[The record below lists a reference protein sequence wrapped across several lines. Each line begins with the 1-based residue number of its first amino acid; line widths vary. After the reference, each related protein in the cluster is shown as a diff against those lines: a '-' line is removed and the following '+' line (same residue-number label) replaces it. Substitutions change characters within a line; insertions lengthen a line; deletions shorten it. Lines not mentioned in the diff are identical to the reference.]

1 MLKFVIR
8 IRITHQPTARSIDGI
23 RLDQFY
29 AGQEV
34 ELGDTLA
41 DYLLAEGWAE
51 PVPLD
56 QPAPVVPFSH
66 DDPTDRVPSK
76 RETTQPRSQQG
87 IAADVFRRRRKRRK

>member
-41 DYLLAEGWAE
+41 DYLLATHGGGWYLA
-51 PVPLD
+51 VFGGTWL
-56 QPAPVVPFSH
+56 AVAMAMH
-66 DDPTDRVPSK
+66 
-76 RETTQPRSQQG
+76 
-87 IAADVFRRRRKRRK
+87 AANWHVRL